1 MDGLKKFSSDS
12 ITSSKSKVRD
22 TAYPDYEPDN
32 VRREGDVFIVRRGVG
47 NKSDEETVL
56 HHWAIA
62 VKFDNGKWVTIE
74 GINEDALLS
83 PGYCYSSSEPDG
95 TIIDIED
102 SPAADLED
110 DHLLKYMAT
119 ITQFIKSI
127 SLEIVRRI
135 EASPRD
141 LHKLAGSIPIKPY
154 CLGVND
160 CQTWFLDALRKLQFF
175 EIGTKSM
182 GDCAL
187 DTLRA
192 PLKTLTNAGF
202 KAASTVT
209 NTGLEALNTVGRF
222 FSGKENPATAL
233 VDGAGKTTNHVITGV
248 ADTAAGAVDGV
259 AGFAV
264 NVIGL
269 VTGGGCATKNGM
281 SADIGSL
288 VEEVDSGRM
297 STAEAFVQV
306 VGKATGNVVYGVA
319 NTTTNVIGGVA
330 DTATGLVSGVAGT
343 VAAPF
348 KAVDSLAEDIARGEI
363 NPVLGVVAAPVVVVG
378 AVAEGVG
385 KTVVNVGVG
394 IINTLEG
401 IGKGLASIF

>member
-1 MDGLKKFSSDS
+1 MDGLRNFSSS
-12 ITSSKSKVRD
+12 ISSSKNKDRE
-22 TAYPDYEPDN
+22 TPYPDYEPDN

-47 NKSDEETVL
+47 NKSDKETVL

-83 PGYCYSSSEPDG
+83 PGYCYSSSAPDG
-95 TIIDIED
+95 TIIDIEN
-102 SPAADLED
+102 SPASNLED
-110 DHLLKYMAT
+110 DNLLKYMAT

-127 SLEIVRRI
+127 SFEIVRHI

-141 LHKLAGSIPIKPY
+141 LHELAGSIPIKPY

-175 EIGTKSM
+175 EIGTKST
-182 GDCAL
+182 GDCAF
-187 DTLRA
+187 DTMRA
-192 PLKTLTNAGF
+192 PLKTVTNTGF
-202 KAASTVT
+202 KAVSTVT
-209 NTGLEALNTVGRF
+209 NTGLEAFNTVGRVL
-222 FSGKENPATAL
+222 SGEENPATAL
-233 VDGAGKTTNHVITGV
+233 ADGVGKTTNHVITGV
-248 ADTAAGAVDGV
+248 SGTAAGAVDGV

-264 NVIGL
+264 NAIGL
-269 VTGGGCATKNGM
+269 ATGGGCATKKGLC
-281 SADIGSL
+281 ADIKSL
-288 VEEVDSGRM
+288 QEEVRSGRM
-297 STAEAFVQV
+297 SA
-306 VGKATGNVVYGVA
+306 GKATAQTFGKAAGNVVYGVA
-319 NTTTNVIGGVA
+319 NTTTNVVGGVA

-385 KTVVNVGVG
+385 KTVVNVGAGVCKTVG
-394 IINTLEG
+394 G
-401 IGKGLASIF
+401 IFKGLGSIF